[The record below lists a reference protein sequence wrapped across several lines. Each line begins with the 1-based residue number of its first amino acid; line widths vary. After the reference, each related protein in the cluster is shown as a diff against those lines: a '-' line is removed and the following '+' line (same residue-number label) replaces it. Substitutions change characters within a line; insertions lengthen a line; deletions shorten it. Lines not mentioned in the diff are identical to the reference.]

1 MDFLRRR
8 LGRLAGNLSRDQR
21 GNASIEY
28 AIIGAVVGLGLIS
41 ALNSLK
47 RAQNVN
53 FDKISYAISEATL
66 KNQAPKDI
74 VREVPDAPYMDG
86 GRAVTQKW
94 VYYADGSRDLVRA
107 GDWFTTSITNYN
119 AQGVEVG
126 ATWIDIN
133 GYVTQ
138 VETTVLG
145 PTTSIYKQS
154 GNGSCNCTYRSSWSF
169 DAQPNGSTNV
179 IYKNDLIDGK
189 NAAGWMYQQQT
200 VVYNSSPGNWN
211 YVGDVQTSRTGTI
224 SRYGS
229 DISRYQ

>member
-1 MDFLRRR
+1 MDLLRRR
-8 LGRLAGNLSRDQR
+8 LGRLAGSLSNDQR

-28 AIIGAVVGLGLIS
+28 TIIGAVVGLGLIS

-74 VREVPDAPYMDG
+74 VQEIPESPYMDG
-86 GRAVTQKW
+86 GRPVTQKW
-94 VYYADGSRDLVRA
+94 VVYADGSRDLVRS

-179 IYKNDLIDGK
+179 VYRNDLIDGK

-211 YVGDVQTSRTGTI
+211 YVGDIQTSRTGTV